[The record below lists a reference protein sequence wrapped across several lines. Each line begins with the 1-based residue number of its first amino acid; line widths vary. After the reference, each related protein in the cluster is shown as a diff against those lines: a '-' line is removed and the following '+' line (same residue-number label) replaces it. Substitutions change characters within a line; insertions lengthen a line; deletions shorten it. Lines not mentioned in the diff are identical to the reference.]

1 MHNVIYTVLTDH
13 IISVGETASLRR
25 TKVYHL
31 LSYQFQSRHYYT
43 EVYKHIHM
51 WCINVLLNE

>member
-31 LSYQFQSRHYYT
+31 LSCQFQSRHYYT

-51 WCINVLLNE
+51 